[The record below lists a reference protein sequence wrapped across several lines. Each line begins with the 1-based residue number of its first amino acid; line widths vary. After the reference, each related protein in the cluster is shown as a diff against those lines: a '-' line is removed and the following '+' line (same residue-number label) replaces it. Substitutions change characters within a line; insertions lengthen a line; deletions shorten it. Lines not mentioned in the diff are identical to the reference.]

1 MDSHSNGWGIFQ
13 RPMQEVCLNL
23 SGQKYFIRHSQNMEE
38 KAIIW
43 SMVVIWLS
51 LFAIPLFVFSSS
63 KVVDSIFQDMLL
75 FYWFRSRAAALD
87 PMRSVYRS
95 DKMKEAD
102 VLLAVK
108 DVGWI
113 WGVAVLLKI
122 CVTSCFGLILCTMRL
137 KRTLLLSTSS
147 LNLLLFM
154 VQVTVFIGPESDHW
168 LPLSVTHSL
177 TH

>member
-43 SMVVIWLS
+43 SMGVIWLS
-51 LFAIPLFVFSSS
+51 LFAIPVFVFTSNIL
-63 KVVDSIFQDMLL
+63 KVVDSIFQGMLL
-75 FYWFRSRAAALD
+75 FHGFRSRAAALD

-108 DVGWI
+108 DVGWF

-122 CVTSCFGLILCTMRL
+122 CVTSCLGWSCVQCAW
-137 KRTLLLSTSS
+137 KGHCCCQPLLWIFYCL
-147 LNLLLFM
+147 
-154 VQVTVFIGPESDHW
+154 W
-168 LPLSVTHSL
+168 YK
-177 TH
+177 